1 MLRKIWSSK
10 NFGPAREPKYHSSGP
25 SFPPPPQILVQ
36 AWNNE
41 TISSLDN
48 LKALSRLDTLP
59 SVKIRMPFF
68 SAWACK
74 STPRVHTSR
83 HVISGTRPSP
93 SLLLHGCEI
102 KAGVGRTGNEAML
115 ISFGTLPYFRKG

>member
-10 NFGPAREPKYHSSGP
+10 NFGPGNQNTTPLDHRS
-25 SFPPPPQILVQ
+25 PPPKILVQ

-41 TISSLDN
+41 TLSSLDN

-74 STPRVHTSR
+74 STLRVHTSR
-83 HVISGTRPSP
+83 HMISGTRPSP